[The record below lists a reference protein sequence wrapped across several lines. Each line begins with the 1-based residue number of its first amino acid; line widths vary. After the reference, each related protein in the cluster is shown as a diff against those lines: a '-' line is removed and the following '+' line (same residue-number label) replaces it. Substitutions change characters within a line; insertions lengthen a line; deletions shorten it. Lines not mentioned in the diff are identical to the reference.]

1 MAYATSTRSKQ
12 GLSQFGGLSHRLPG
26 DPGYVAD
33 PGYKTTTTYGPE
45 GNPYFPGTIAYQKR
59 MGTYKEPSTTF
70 GELEKERE
78 GRVAKRETEVRGL
91 LDEIIQMYGPEGKY
105 GQGTLAMLEQQKQ
118 RDVASASQALVS
130 SGLSN
135 TTMPAGLAK
144 KWESEVGM
152 PSRMKLEDVRYGHLA
167 QAIGAKAQF
176 VSDIE
181 DENLDYRM
189 LSELYKT
196 QYGG

>member
-1 MAYATSTRSKQ
+1 MAIAGSTRNKQ
-12 GLSQFGGLSHRLPG
+12 SLSQFGGLSYRLPG
-26 DPGYVAD
+26 DPGHVAD
-33 PGYKTTTTYGPE
+33 PGDTVTTTYGPE

-59 MGTYKEPSTTF
+59 TGTYKEPTAKIS
-70 GELEKERE
+70 ELEKGRE
-78 GRVAKRETEVRGL
+78 ERVAARETEVRGL

-105 GQGTLAMLEQQKQ
+105 GQGTLAMLEQQKK
-118 RDVASASQALVS
+118 RDVAAASQALVS

-176 VSDIE
+176 ITDIE
-181 DENLDYRM
+181 DENLDYRL